1 MPELPE
7 VESLVRGIR
16 SELVGK
22 SFADV
27 VFYRDDIREK
37 IPKIRLKQILVDQK
51 IKQVFRRGKY
61 LLVGTDHGF
70 LGVHLGMSGRLVKAA
85 NHEKLPAHTHAVF
98 EISPSVQFR
107 FVDPRRF
114 GRLFSIENHELYTHP
129 FLAKLGIEPLENVQ
143 TLACHLYQ
151 KSRGRMQPI
160 KNFIM
165 DSSVVVGVGNIYASE
180 ALWLAR
186 IHPEQKSRSLS
197 EEDYLELAHA
207 ISEVLIKAI
216 AAGGTTFR
224 DYRDKDG
231 KPGYFQNKL
240 AVYGKNT
247 KPCPRC
253 MRKICR
259 AVHCGRSTF
268 YCSFCQNKKKARTV
282 KNSRQVKAPHKN
294 YKKILKILLKL

>member
-16 SELVGK
+16 SDLVGK

-37 IPKIRLKQILVDQK
+37 IPKSRLKQILINQK
-51 IKQVFRRGKY
+51 IKQVIRRGKY

-70 LGVHLGMSGRLVKAA
+70 LGIHLGMSGRFVKASTCETLA
-85 NHEKLPAHTHAVF
+85 AHTHAVF
-98 EISPSVQFR
+98 EIQPNIQFR

-114 GRLFSIENHELYTHP
+114 GRLFSIENNELTSHP
-129 FLAKLGIEPLENVQ
+129 FLAKLGMEPLEDVNK
-143 TLACHLYQ
+143 LARHLYQ
-151 KSRGRMQPI
+151 QSRSKKQPI

-165 DSSVVVGVGNIYASE
+165 DSSIIVGVGNIYASE
-180 ALWLAR
+180 ALWLAQ
-186 IHPEQKSRSLS
+186 IHPEEKSRSLS
-197 EEDYLELAHA
+197 EEDCSHLAFA
-207 ISEVLIKAI
+207 IAKVLTNAI

-253 MRKICR
+253 SHQITR

-268 YCSFCQNKKKARTV
+268 YCLFCQNKKRARTR
-282 KNSRQVKAPHKN
+282 KNSGQVRALHK
-294 YKKILKILLKL
+294 KL

>member
-16 SELVGK
+16 PELIGK

-37 IPKIRLKQILVDQK
+37 IPKVRLKQILVDQK
-51 IKQVFRRGKY
+51 IKQVLRRGKY

-70 LGVHLGMSGRLVKAA
+70 LGVHLGMSGRLLKAS
-85 NHEKLPAHTHAVF
+85 NLEKLPTHTHAVF
-98 EISPSVQFR
+98 EISPNVQFR

-114 GRLFSIENHELYTHP
+114 GRLFSIENHELHTHP
-129 FLAKLGIEPLENVQ
+129 FLAKLGIEPLEDVEN
-143 TLACHLYQ
+143 LASHLYR
-151 KSRGRMQPI
+151 KSRARIQPI
-160 KNFIM
+160 KNLIM

-180 ALWLAR
+180 ALWLAQ

-197 EEDYLELAHA
+197 AEEFRKLALA
-207 ISEVLIKAI
+207 ISEVLTKAI

-253 MRKICR
+253 THEICR

-268 YCSFCQNKKKARTV
+268 YCPFCQNKKKARTV
-282 KNSRQVKAPHKN
+282 KNSRQVKAHHK
-294 YKKILKILLKL
+294 KL